1 MSRSLTRLVPR
12 ITAGRRTRRRSG
24 RSAFVAAGLSVSLV
38 LSGCS
43 ALESDSVAGDF
54 PSRNLEIMVPA
65 APGGGWDLTARQFQH
80 VVQEDDFLPGRST
93 SVVNVTGAGGAVGV
107 SRLVT
112 KSRKDPHTLMITG
125 LVMVGALTL
134 NQSKITLS
142 DTTPIATLTAEQEV
156 FVVKADSPLK
166 SLKDL
171 VAKYQADPASVSW
184 GGGTIGG
191 TDHIAAGVLV
201 KTAGADP
208 SKVKYISYSGGGEAT
223 AAILSG
229 DVTVGISGLSEFE
242 EQITAG
248 KMRVLATTGTE
259 PMTVAGKQ
267 LPTLKSEG
275 YDTEVL
281 NWRAIVA
288 PPDIPE
294 ADRQRLIE
302 FVTKVN
308 SSPEWAEIREKQGWT
323 DFFKTGDEATKFIAD
338 ETTRVE
344 GLLQE
349 LGIV

>member
-1 MSRSLTRLVPR
+1 MSRKALVATGLT
-12 ITAGRRTRRRSG
+12 
-24 RSAFVAAGLSVSLV
+24 VSLL

-43 ALESDSVAGDF
+43 ALEGGSVAGDF
-54 PSRNLEIMVPA
+54 PSRNVEIMVPA

-80 VVQEDDFLPGRST
+80 VIQEDNFLPDRSV
-93 SVVNVTGAGGAVGV
+93 SVVNVTGAGGAVGI

-112 KSRKDPHTLMITG
+112 KNRKDPHTLMITG

-134 NQSKITLS
+134 NQSQITIS
-142 DTTPIATLTAEQEV
+142 ETTPIATLTAEQEV
-156 FVVKADSPLK
+156 FVVKADSPIR

-201 KTAGADP
+201 KTAGGDP

-229 DVTVGISGLSEFE
+229 DVTVGVSGLSEFE
-242 EQITAG
+242 EQIAAG

-259 PMTVAGKQ
+259 PMTVGGKQ

-308 SSPEWAEIREKQGWT
+308 SSPEWAEIRKKQGWT
-323 DFFKTGDEATKFIAD
+323 DFFRTGDEAKQFIAD

-344 GLLQE
+344 ALLRE

>member
-1 MSRSLTRLVPR
+1 MSRPV
-12 ITAGRRTRRRSG
+12 TRR
-24 RSAFVAAGLSVSLV
+24 AFVTGGLS
-38 LSGCS
+38 LSFLATTGCA
-43 ALESDSVAGDF
+43 ALEGGSVAGDF
-54 PSRNLEIMVPA
+54 PSRNVEIMVPA

-93 SVVNVTGAGGAVGV
+93 SVVNVTGAGGAVGI
-107 SRLVT
+107 SKLVT
-112 KSRKDPHTLMITG
+112 KNRKDPHTLMITG

-134 NQSKITLS
+134 NQSKITIS
-142 DTTPIATLTAEQEV
+142 DTTPIATITAEQEV

-259 PMTVAGKQ
+259 PMTVDGRQ

-308 SSPEWAEIREKQGWT
+308 SSPEWDEIRKKQGWT
-323 DFFKTGDEATKFIAD
+323 DFFQTGDEAKKFIAD

-344 GLLQE
+344 GLLRE